1 MTAVV
6 FAIPGDINLPT
17 GGYTYDRRVLALLPQ
32 FGVTARHIELSAGY
46 PAPSAA
52 DLQATARALAETGKD
67 SVLMVDGLAYG
78 AMPADVIKHAVCPII
93 ALVHHP
99 LCLETGL
106 NEARAAE
113 LRASE
118 IAALVLAKRV
128 IVTSRTTART
138 VIDEFGVTSEKLTVA
153 EPGTDPAPRA
163 PGSSGTLQLLAVGS
177 VVPRKGYDIL
187 VRALERVTASVAWEL
202 TIVGAMDRSPETTAA
217 LEAQIAQSPLAQRV
231 RMIGGL
237 SERALADVY
246 ARSDVLVLSSLYEG
260 YGMVLAEALARGL
273 PIVTTTGGAAAETVP
288 DGAALKVAPGDV
300 DALADALQ
308 RVIADAALRLRLADA
323 AWAFAQSSLPRWD
336 HSVARIAAVIKELA
350 P

>member
-1 MTAVV
+1 
-6 FAIPGDINLPT
+6 
-17 GGYTYDRRVLALLPQ
+17 
-32 FGVTARHIELSAGY
+32 VTARHLELPAGY
-46 PAPSAA
+46 PAPSPA
-52 DLQATARALAETGKD
+52 DLDATARAFAETPKGP
-67 SVLMVDGLAYG
+67 VLMVDGLAYG
-78 AMPADVIKHAVCPII
+78 AMPTDVIECAACPII

-106 NEARAAE
+106 TDARSAE

-118 IAALVLAKRV
+118 IAALALAKRV
-128 IVTSRTTART
+128 VVTSRTTART
-138 VIDEFGVTSEKLTVA
+138 LIDEFAVASDKVTVA

-163 PGSSGTLQLLAVGS
+163 PGSLGTLQLLAVGS

-187 VRALERVTASVAWEL
+187 VRALQRVAAPVAWQL

-217 LEAQIAQSPLAQRV
+217 LEAQITQSPLAARV
-231 RMIGGL
+231 HMIGGL
-237 SERALADVY
+237 SERGLADVY

-308 RVIADAALRLRLADA
+308 RVISDAALRRRLADA

-336 HSVARIAAVIKELA
+336 ESVARIAAVIKELV
-350 P
+350 

>member
-1 MTAVV
+1 MTSVV

-32 FGVTARHIELSAGY
+32 SGVTAQHLELPAGY

-52 DLQATARALAETGKD
+52 DLEGTARAFADTPKG

-78 AMPADVIKHAVCPII
+78 AMPVGVVEHAAAPII

-106 NEARAAE
+106 SDARAAE

-118 IAALVLAKRV
+118 IAALTLAQRV
-128 IVTSRTTART
+128 VVTSRTTAQT
-138 VIDEFGVTSEKLTVA
+138 LIDEFAVPSNKLTIA

-163 PGSSGTLQLLAVGS
+163 ARSSGSLQLLAVGS

-187 VRALERVTASVAWEL
+187 VQALERVSTTVAWEL
-202 TIVGAMDRSPETTAA
+202 TIAGATDRSPETTTA
-217 LEAQIAQSPLAQRV
+217 LKAQIERSPHASRISML
-231 RMIGGL
+231 GGL
-237 SERALADVY
+237 PERALADVY
-246 ARSDVLVLSSLYEG
+246 ARSHVLVLSSLYEG
-260 YGMVLAEALARGL
+260 YGMVLTEALARGL

-288 DGAALKVAPGDV
+288 DAAALKVPPGDV
-300 DALADALQ
+300 DALAAALQ
-308 RVIADAALRLRLADA
+308 RIIADASLRTRLADA
-323 AWAFAQSSLPRWD
+323 AWAFAQTSLPRWQD
-336 HSVARIAAVIKELA
+336 TAAKIAAVIKELA
-350 P
+350 E